1 MRQRRRGVFAQFE
14 KVVGKLKVKRYRKR
28 ATGVKVE
35 DRKSYAEIDAGELFC
50 F

>member
-1 MRQRRRGVFAQFE
+1 MRQSPGVFAQFE